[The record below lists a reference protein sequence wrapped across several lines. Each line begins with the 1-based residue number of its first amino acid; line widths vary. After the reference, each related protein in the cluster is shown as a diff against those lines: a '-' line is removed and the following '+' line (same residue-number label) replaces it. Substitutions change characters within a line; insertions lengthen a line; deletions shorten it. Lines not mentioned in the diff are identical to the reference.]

1 MKVNFKNVMHIPRRP
16 KMAYAKAKE
25 VAKVIYFEAFKLS
38 LNVKKGQQIRKV
50 KTKDIIIF

>member
-16 KMAYAKAKE
+16 KLAYAKPKE